1 MSRYIDTDM
10 LDQVV
15 SDLNSHHIA
24 RITRVEYKRIS
35 GVLWAFPAADVQEVR
50 HGSWKG
56 KPIAGYSTVRCSV
69 CGAAYTENNGRWSY
83 CPNCGARMDL
93 DDNAIQH
100 TERVENALGA
110 LDEVT
115 R

>member
-1 MSRYIDTDM
+1 MNKYIDADRLIRKLENSRYRAKGKFIEM
-10 LDQVV
+10 INEQ
-15 SDLNSHHIA
+15 
-24 RITRVEYKRIS
+24 E
-35 GVLWAFPAADVQEVR
+35 AANVQEVR
-50 HGSWKG
+50 HGRWKG

-69 CGAAYTENNGRWSY
+69 CEATYTENNGRWSY

-100 TERVENALGA
+100 TECVENALGA